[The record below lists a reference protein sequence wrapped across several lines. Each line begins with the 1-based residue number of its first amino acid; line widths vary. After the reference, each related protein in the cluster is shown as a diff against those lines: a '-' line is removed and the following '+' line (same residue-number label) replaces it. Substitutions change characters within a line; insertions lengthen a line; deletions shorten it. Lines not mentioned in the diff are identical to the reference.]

1 MASKLILNQLRRPF
15 SSLPPVAQFTKL
27 SDGTAQDFKNAQVH
41 FSAIGSPE
49 MVAKRLLG
57 LVEGL
62 KGLNIGN
69 LVDLHEHSVQTAT
82 RALNDGADEE
92 TVVCALLHDIGE
104 LLAPICHG
112 EVGLKR
118 SEAEAERSVLNFVRE
133 I

>member
-1 MASKLILNQLRRPF
+1 MALKLVLNSTIRRQI

-27 SDGTAQDFKNAQVH
+27 SDGTAQDFANAQVH
-41 FSAIGSPE
+41 FAKIGSPE
-49 MVAKRLLG
+49 MVAKRLCG

-112 EVGLKR
+112 EVGKY
-118 SEAEAERSVLNFVRE
+118 RE
-133 I
+133 VF